1 MDTSLIDCDVQP
13 NYVRV
18 SLKGKV
24 KLEKKKLRFEKNFL
38 FFLNLFLYNAFTCKY
53 MYYSVFQES
62 YLNYL
67 IFISCYSSDVPAVFN
82 RGSQCRLQHCKEVP
96 DHGAFAGHNA
106 EGKLLRERERESNA

>member
-1 MDTSLIDCDVQP
+1 MHLL
-13 NYVRV
+13 V
-18 SLKGKV
+18 SICITV
-24 KLEKKKLRFEKNFL
+24 
-38 FFLNLFLYNAFTCKY
+38 Y
-53 MYYSVFQES
+53 VFQES

-106 EGKLLRERERESNA
+106 EGKLLRETDKERERERAMHRIHVQCTLANSSNKHGSIQILPFKFVKNHTILQ

>member
-1 MDTSLIDCDVQP
+1 
-13 NYVRV
+13 
-18 SLKGKV
+18 
-24 KLEKKKLRFEKNFL
+24 
-38 FFLNLFLYNAFTCKY
+38 

-67 IFISCYSSDVPAVFN
+67 MFISCYSSDVPAVFN

-106 EGKLLRERERESNA
+106 EGKLLRERETDKEREREQCIEYMYSVL